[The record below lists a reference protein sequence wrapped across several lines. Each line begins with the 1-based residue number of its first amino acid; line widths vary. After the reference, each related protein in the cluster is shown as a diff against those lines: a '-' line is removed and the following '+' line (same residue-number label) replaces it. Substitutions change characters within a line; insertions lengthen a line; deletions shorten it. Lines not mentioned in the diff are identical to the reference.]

1 MTQEPNTIKILIIN
15 KGLSI
20 LENQD
25 VKLTE
30 TDFESGQ
37 DSAILVRERVR
48 GSTLE
53 CAYKK
58 KKGSLLTQSEH
69 TISFLPAPRK
79 TPTILSKRDIGH
91 SNYSLEDQ
99 PCSSKQAD
107 QRLLASQRDMHKTS
121 KVAKSSDWSTHNDSE
136 SELQSDV
143 EAITE
148 ATTVN
153 EANTQF
159 PPSQSITCNV
169 DSIENENEKKGK
181 EKIKPS
187 ITKLKEKIRK
197 RQQKLKAKKKQKNGK
212 KMETTAE
219 IENDKEEE
227 IQTAEKM
234 TEKKGNRRKAKE

>member
-30 TDFESGQ
+30 MDFESGQ

-58 KKGSLLTQSEH
+58 KKGSLLTQSEN

-148 ATTVN
+148 ATTVK

-159 PPSQSITCNV
+159 PPNQSITCNV
-169 DSIENENEKKGK
+169 DSIENENEKK
-181 EKIKPS
+181 
-187 ITKLKEKIRK
+187 RK
-197 RQQKLKAKKKQKNGK
+197 RKN
-212 KMETTAE
+212 
-219 IENDKEEE
+219 
-227 IQTAEKM
+227 
-234 TEKKGNRRKAKE
+234 